1 MPHKWRGQ
9 IVDRLSKTAGSDMVR
24 NLKGIQDRAESWTS
38 FSGCHLQLLKSVMPE
53 PSLHFIL
60 DFNSNMQFQS
70 MVMICVM

>member
-24 NLKGIQDRAESWTS
+24 NLKGIKDRAESWTS
-38 FSGCHLQLLKSVMPE
+38 FSGCHLQLLWSVMPE

-60 DFNSNMQFQS
+60 DFNNNMQFQS
-70 MVMICVM
+70 ILMICVM